1 MEFDGD
7 VLTIGLN
14 MSMEEIR
21 EFEQF
26 VRPRLEYLET
36 IEIEEGSTLQ
46 CSALIALLVS
56 LKRTRSVLKIPFLE
70 RGMTA
75 SSTYGTLHWMY
86 HD

>member
-1 MEFDGD
+1 MQFDGD
-7 VLTIGLN
+7 ALTIGLD

-36 IEIEEGSTLQ
+36 IVAEEGTVLCS
-46 CSALIALLVS
+46 SALLALLVS
-56 LKRTRSVLKIPFLE
+56 LKRTRSALKIPFLE

-75 SSTYGTLHWMY
+75 SGTYGTVHWMY

>member
-36 IEIEEGSTLQ
+36 IEVEESSMLQ
-46 CSALIALLVS
+46 CSALMALLVS

-75 SSTYGTLHWMY
+75 SDTYGTLHWMY

>member
-36 IEIEEGSTLQ
+36 IEVEEGSLLQ

-70 RGMTA
+70 QGMTA

>member
-1 MEFDGD
+1 MQFDGD
-7 VLTIGLN
+7 VLTIGLD

-36 IEIEEGSTLQ
+36 IEIEEGTQLNSSSLL
-46 CSALIALLVS
+46 SLLVS
-56 LKRTRSVLKIPFLE
+56 LKRTRSELNIPFLD
-70 RGMTA
+70 RGFIT
-75 SSTYGTLHWMY
+75 SGVYGTLHWMC